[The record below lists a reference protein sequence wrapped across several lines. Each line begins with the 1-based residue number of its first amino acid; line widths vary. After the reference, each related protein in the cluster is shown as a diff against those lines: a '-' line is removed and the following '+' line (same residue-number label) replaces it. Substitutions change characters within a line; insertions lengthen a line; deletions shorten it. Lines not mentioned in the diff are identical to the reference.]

1 MKVKLQ
7 KKDVISARKSILN
20 GKFYGHDNF
29 SKEFYEH
36 FWDDLKVH
44 FINSLKQP
52 KIYGGL
58 PISHRQAIVKLLVKK
73 TGAKYLLKTD
83 DQFCYLI
90 LTQKYYLNHSR
101 KN

>member
-20 GKFYGHDNF
+20 GKFYGHDN
-29 SKEFYEH
+29 YEH

-52 KIYGGL
+52 KIDGGL

-73 TGAKYLLKTD
+73 TSKI
-83 DQFCYLI
+83 FV
-90 LTQKYYLNHSR
+90 